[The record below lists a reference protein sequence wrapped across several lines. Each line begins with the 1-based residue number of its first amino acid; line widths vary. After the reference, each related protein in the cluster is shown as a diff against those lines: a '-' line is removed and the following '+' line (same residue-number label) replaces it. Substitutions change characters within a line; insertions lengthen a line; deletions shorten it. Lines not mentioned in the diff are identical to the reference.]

1 MRLMTDAG
9 AEASSGLGT
18 GPDGQGQSQNASQLQ
33 QQRAVLAS
41 LAVDP
46 GAVSA
51 SAFAHGTSLHN
62 PPKDMVQT
70 EHAGVH
76 CTLSRS

>member
-1 MRLMTDAG
+1 MPLMTDAG

-18 GPDGQGQSQNASQLQ
+18 GADGQGQSQNASQLQ

-46 GAVSA
+46 GTESA
-51 SAFAHGTSLHN
+51 NTFTLGPLSGDCPKAHT
-62 PPKDMVQT
+62 
-70 EHAGVH
+70 AI
-76 CTLSRS
+76 

>member
-1 MRLMTDAG
+1 MTDAG

-18 GPDGQGQSQNASQLQ
+18 GADGQGQSQNASQLQ

-46 GAVSA
+46 GTVSA
-51 SAFAHGTSLHN
+51 KAFAHGALWDN
-62 PPKDMVQT
+62 RPKDHV
-70 EHAGVH
+70 AN
-76 CTLSRS
+76 

>member
-1 MRLMTDAG
+1 MPLMTDAG

-18 GPDGQGQSQNASQLQ
+18 GADGQGQSQNASQLQ

-46 GAVSA
+46 GTVPAK
-51 SAFAHGTSLHN
+51 AFAHGTLSHN
-62 PPKDMVQT
+62 PPKAQI
-70 EHAGVH
+70 AI
-76 CTLSRS
+76 